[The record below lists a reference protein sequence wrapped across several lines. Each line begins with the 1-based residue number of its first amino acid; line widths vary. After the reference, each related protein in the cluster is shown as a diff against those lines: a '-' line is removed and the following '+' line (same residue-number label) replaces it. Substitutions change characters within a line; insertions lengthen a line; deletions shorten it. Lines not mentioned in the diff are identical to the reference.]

1 MILVRLS
8 DGMGNQMFQYALGR
22 ALSLRHNVPFKLDLS
37 AYQRD
42 PKRVY
47 SLGAFRIAEDFMTMA
62 DAQRVITAPQDRSRP
77 WWNQPVVVAPSF
89 PYNDMVWQA
98 PADCYLVGY
107 WQSERYFAAI
117 ADHIRSDFTLKA
129 PLTGLNLILSREM
142 AAVESV
148 SLHVR
153 RGDYVSEARVAQ
165 LHGTCS
171 LDYYRRA
178 VAHIAEHVERPVFY
192 VFSDDPDWT
201 RENLRLDFPTHYVT
215 HNGTVPTEDLRLM
228 SCCRHHIIANSSFSW
243 WGAWLGHN
251 PGKQVC
257 APARWFA
264 GYDHDTRDLVPANW
278 VRLDS

>member
-22 ALSLRHNVPFKLDLS
+22 ALSLRRGAALKLDLS

-42 PKRVY
+42 RKRVY
-47 SLGAFRIAEDFMTMA
+47 SLGLFRIAEDFMTMD
-62 DAQRVITAPQDRSRP
+62 DARQVISAPLDAARP
-77 WWNQPVVVAPSF
+77 WWNQPVVMAPGF
-89 PYNDMVWQA
+89 PYDPLIWQT
-98 PADCYLVGY
+98 PSSCYLVGY
-107 WQSERYFAAI
+107 WQSERYFADF
-117 ADHIRSDFTLKA
+117 ADQIRADFTPKA

-142 AAVESV
+142 AACESV

-165 LHGTCS
+165 LHGVCS

-178 VAHIAEHVERPVFY
+178 TDHIAERVDRPVFY

-201 RENLRLDFPTHYVT
+201 RTNLRLDFPTHFIT
-215 HNGTVPTEDLRLM
+215 HNNALPVEDLRLM

-251 PGKQVC
+251 PARQVC
-257 APARWFA
+257 APRCWFA
-264 GYDHDTRDLVPANW
+264 GYDHDTRDLIPPGW
-278 VRLDS
+278 TRLDG